1 MVNQSMTAGRQI
13 RLAALAALYC
23 DALAGVTIES
33 PGDWSTPPEALPA
46 ILMRTA
52 SDRKESITRGAP
64 EFTTTSTIEIEA
76 RVGAASAS
84 TAQDAIEALC
94 YAIEQSL
101 LTNQA
106 LIRLCNQVVSYD
118 TRIEISADGQIH
130 FGGAAI
136 QVGFELPEMYD
147 PFERRA
153 PPALTRFGLHFDAAS
168 PFDAT
173 GNYPSPAFP
182 VAAAPRAAGP
192 DGRDEGFF
200 EIQLPQ

>member
-1 MVNQSMTAGRQI
+1 MADQTMTAGRQI
-13 RLAALAALYC
+13 RLAALAALDC

-33 PGDWSTPPEALPA
+33 PGNWSTPSEALPA
-46 ILMRTA
+46 ILLRAA
-52 SDRKESITRGAP
+52 SDRKESVTRGAP
-64 EFTTTSTIEIEA
+64 EFTTTVTIEIDA
-76 RVGAASAS
+76 RVGAADPGD
-84 TAQDAIEALC
+84 AQDAIEALC
-94 YAIEQSL
+94 YAIEQAL
-101 LTNQA
+101 LTNQG

-118 TRIEISADGQIH
+118 TKIEISADGRVH
-130 FGGAAI
+130 FGGATI

-200 EIQLPQ
+200 EIQLPK